1 MTLPADKIGNK
12 KFGLKLI
19 ENYTASSK
27 QNIKTD
33 TNMANWNPHPAL
45 KFDVQSNPIK
55 LLMIQSPMY
64 VILVMAGFG
73 TYVGFNLSEPVL
85 ITLIGS
91 VVAVALP
98 TSINLAVTALR
109 NPTRVIGK

>member
-1 MTLPADKIGNK
+1 MTLPAERVQG

-19 ENYTASSK
+19 ENYIASPK
-27 QNIKTD
+27 QNVKTD

-45 KFDVQSNPIK
+45 KFKIQSNPIK
-55 LLMIQSPMY
+55 LLIIQSPMY
-64 VILVMAGFG
+64 VILVMVGFG
-73 TYVGFNLSEPVL
+73 TYIGFDLSEPVL

-109 NPTRVIGK
+109 KPTRVISK